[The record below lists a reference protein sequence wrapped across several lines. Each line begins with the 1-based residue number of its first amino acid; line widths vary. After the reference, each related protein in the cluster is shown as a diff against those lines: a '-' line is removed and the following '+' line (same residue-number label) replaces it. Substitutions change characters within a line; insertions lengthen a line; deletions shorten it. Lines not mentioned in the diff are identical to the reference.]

1 MNKYLLD
8 TNLLVCLFDD
18 DRSSKENKEK
28 AKKILTEKLREE
40 GSQIFVTELIRY
52 EILRGIEWDKLDN
65 LQKVKKGL
73 KDFPT
78 LQINQKVADIAR
90 NLYRFDKATYIRG
103 GSSKNFDKYRF
114 DAFHVATAKAYGLQL
129 LSLDTD
135 IEKINRLCQK
145 MEENYK
151 PLPS

>member
-8 TNLLVCLFDD
+8 TNLLVYLFDD
-18 DRSSKENKEK
+18 DRANKENKEK
-28 AKKILTEKLREE
+28 AKKILAEKLQEE

-78 LQINQKVADIAR
+78 LQINQKVADMAR
-90 NLYRFDKATYIRG
+90 NLYRFDQATYTRG

-114 DAFHVATAKAYGLQL
+114 DAFHVATAKVYGLQL
-129 LSLDTD
+129 LSFDTD

-145 MEENYK
+145 MEEDYK